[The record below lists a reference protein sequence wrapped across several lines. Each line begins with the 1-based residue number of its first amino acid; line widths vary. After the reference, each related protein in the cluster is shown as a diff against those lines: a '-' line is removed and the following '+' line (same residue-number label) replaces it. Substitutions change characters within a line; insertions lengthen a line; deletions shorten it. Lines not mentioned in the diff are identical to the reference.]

1 MTSEEDILPINVIQ
15 KIIIDKNKILG
26 QGGYGT
32 VFEGT
37 WGNKKVAV
45 KRIQLVNIDNG
56 NKEETA
62 LLKLDHPNVIKLYH
76 IESDED
82 FK

>member
-37 WGNKKVAV
+37 WGNKKFAV
-45 KRIQLVNIDNG
+45 KRILLENIDND
-56 NKEETA
+56 NKEEKA

-76 IESDED
+76 VESDEN

>member
-1 MTSEEDILPINVIQ
+1 MFFSFDSVSPSI
-15 KIIIDKNKILG
+15 KIDRNTILG
-26 QGGYGT
+26 RGLHGI

-45 KRIQLVNIDNG
+45 KRIQLVNIDNV

-62 LLKLDHPNVIKLYH
+62 LQKLDHPNVIKLYH
-76 IESDED
+76 IKSDED

>member
-32 VFEGT
+32 VFEGP
-37 WGNKKVAV
+37 WGNEKFAV
-45 KRIQLVNIDNG
+45 KRILLENIDND
-56 NKEETA
+56 NKEEKA

-76 IESDED
+76 VESDEN